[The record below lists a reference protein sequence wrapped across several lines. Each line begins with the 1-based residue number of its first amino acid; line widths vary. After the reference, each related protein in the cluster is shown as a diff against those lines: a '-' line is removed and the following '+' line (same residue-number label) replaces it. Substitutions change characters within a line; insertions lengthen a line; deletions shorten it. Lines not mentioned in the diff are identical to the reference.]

1 MSGERQEEKPYNYLD
16 EYRTDSFA
24 ERYMLEPV
32 VLNENNIC
40 QVEMLEEVRGW
51 DQSVIDG
58 YAGKA
63 TGMRNHI
70 SFHKFLV
77 KCPKHGEF
85 FQLIEDD
92 PRPWS
97 YNCRHC
103 ITDEINRVGSERYV
117 RDSAFW
123 KSRREVRR

>member
-16 EYRTDSFA
+16 EYRTDGFA
-24 ERYMLEPV
+24 ERYMLEPI

-40 QVEMLEEVRGW
+40 QVEMLEEVEGW
-51 DQSVIDG
+51 DQGVIDG

-63 TGMRNHI
+63 TGKRNHI

-85 FQLIEDD
+85 FQLIEDE

-97 YNCRHC
+97 YRCRHC
-103 ITDEINRVGSERYV
+103 ITDEIDRVGSARYV

-123 KSRREVRR
+123 KSRRGSR